1 MAPKIL
7 RYPKK
12 FIGPQD
18 DYFKIQVL
26 KYQAPGLTSGNGNF
40 GLRTTEEA
48 LNAADSVKNSPLSI
62 ILPMPSNIQD
72 NNSADWGN
80 HPINPLT
87 ALVGNAASSIVT
99 SGAEFDKLGPVSQT
113 ILSNLRNVI
122 QSKEASNLAASG
134 TAALAIKALFG
145 QSGQDLSSI
154 SSRFSGTVFNQN
166 VELLFNN
173 ITMRPAYSFT
183 FDLVPRSKSESDE
196 VKQIIWNL
204 KRYMT
209 ARRGPK
215 EAGGG
220 LFIQAPSV
228 FKLDYMS
235 GGKVHPFL
243 HRFKPC
249 ALTQMST
256 NYTASGN
263 YTTYSDA
270 TPVHMQLSLMFQE
283 LTPLY
288 GEDYETGEFKEGLD
302 GVGY

>member
-1 MAPKIL
+1 MAPQIL

-12 FIGPQD
+12 NIGPQD

-26 KYQAPGLTSGNGNF
+26 KYQAPGLTSGNDNF

-48 LNAADSVKNSPLSI
+48 LNQGGSIKSSPLSI

-72 NNSADWGN
+72 NNSADWGSN
-80 HPINPLT
+80 SINP
-87 ALVGNAASSIVT
+87 A
-99 SGAEFDKLGPVSQT
+99 
-113 ILSNLRNVI
+113 
-122 QSKEASNLAASG
+122 
-134 TAALAIKALFG
+134 AALAANGVSSLISGQKGLGDMATSGLKNLSAAINSKEGANVATSGFSALALKALFG
-145 QSGQDLSSI
+145 QADLNSI

-173 ITMRPAYSFT
+173 ITMRPAYAFSF
-183 FDLVPRSKSESDE
+183 DIVPRSKSESDE
-196 VKQIIWNL
+196 VKQILWNL

-209 ARRGPK
+209 PRRGPK

-235 GGKVHPFL
+235 GGKIHPFL

-249 ALTQMST
+249 ALTQMSV
-256 NYTASGN
+256 NYTGSGN
-263 YTTYSDA
+263 YATYSDA

-283 LTPLY
+283 LTPIY
-288 GEDYETGEFKEGLD
+288 GEDYETGEFQEGRA

>member
-1 MAPKIL
+1 MAPQIL

-12 FIGPQD
+12 NIGPQD

-26 KYQAPGLTSGNGNF
+26 KYQAPGLTSGNNNF

-48 LNAADSVKNSPLSI
+48 LNRGGSIKSSPLSI

-72 NNSADWGN
+72 SNSADWGSN
-80 HPINPLT
+80 SINPAAAVAANGVSSLISGQNGLDDMAKAT
-87 ALVGNAASSIVT
+87 LENLGKVINSKEGQNAATSSF
-99 SGAEFDKLGPVSQT
+99 S
-113 ILSNLRNVI
+113 
-122 QSKEASNLAASG
+122 
-134 TAALAIKALFG
+134 ALALKALFG
-145 QSGQDLSSI
+145 QADLNSI

-173 ITMRPAYSFT
+173 ITMRPAYAFT
-183 FDLVPRSKSESDE
+183 FDIVPRSKSESDE
-196 VKQIIWNL
+196 VKQILWNL

-209 ARRGPK
+209 PRRGPK

-235 GGKVHPFL
+235 GGKIHPFL

-249 ALTQMST
+249 ALTQMNV
-256 NYTASGN
+256 NYTGSGN
-263 YTTYSDA
+263 YATYSDA
-270 TPVHMQLSLMFQE
+270 TPVHMQLSMMFQE
-283 LTPLY
+283 LTPIY
-288 GEDYETGEFKEGLD
+288 GEDYETGEFQEGRA